1 MLIKLLLSP
10 LALLYGLI
18 VSLRLQLYRWKI
30 LRSTAFDLPVISVG
44 NLSAGGTGKTPHIEY
59 LIRLLK
65 EHIPVGVLSR
75 GYMRK
80 TSGFHIVESNET
92 ATSAG
97 DEPLLLKKKHPDI
110 TVAVGE
116 SRIEGIPLM
125 LAKHPEIKTILLDD
139 AYQHLGLTPGLNIL
153 LTEYNDPFT
162 KDYLLPAGRLR
173 EWRSGYERA
182 DIIIVTKCPV
192 ELKPAD
198 KAKMIAEI
206 SPLPH
211 QRIYFSYYEYGTPYA
226 PFQQGAS
233 LSLSQELDVFL
244 VCGIAKTD
252 YMTDYLVDQVGVLK
266 YLEFED
272 HHFFSNHDIGRV
284 MAIFKNIESANK
296 IILTTEK
303 DAVRFQLHRQYIH
316 QTKMPLFVLPIR
328 VRFHDG
334 DGSLFDEDIRN
345 FLLNFI
351 V

>member
-1 MLIKLLLSP
+1 MIKKILLSP
-10 LALLYGLI
+10 LAFLYGL
-18 VSLRLQLYRWKI
+18 VVTLRLQLYRWRV
-30 LRSTAFDLPVISVG
+30 LRSSSFDLPVITVG
-44 NLSAGGTGKTPHIEY
+44 NLSAGGTGKTPHVEY

-80 TSGFHIVESNET
+80 TSGFHVVDINEL

-97 DEPLLLKKKHPDI
+97 DEPLLLKKKYPDI

-116 SRIEGIPLM
+116 SRVDGIPLM
-125 LAKHPEIKTILLDD
+125 LAKHPELKTILLDD
-139 AYQHLGLTPGLNIL
+139 AYQHLALKPGLSVL

-162 KDYLLPAGRLR
+162 RDHLLPAGRLR

-182 DIIIVTKCPV
+182 NIIIVTKCPTV
-192 ELKPAD
+192 LDRAE
-198 KAKMIAEI
+198 KAKLIAEI

-211 QRIYFSYYEYGTPYA
+211 QRVYFSYYEYGTPYA
-226 PFQQGAS
+226 PFQQGAT
-233 LSLSQELDVFL
+233 LSLSQALDVFL

-252 YMTDYLVDQVGVLK
+252 YMTDYLADQVRLLK

-272 HHFFSNHDIGRV
+272 HHFFSNHDIARV
-284 MAIFKNIESANK
+284 MAIFKNIESDNK

-303 DAVRFQLHRQYIH
+303 DAVRFQLHQQYIR

-328 VRFHDG
+328 VRFHDE
-334 DGSLFDEDIRN
+334 DGPHFDEDIRN
-345 FLLNFI
+345 FLLNFK

>member
-1 MLIKLLLSP
+1 MIKRILLSP
-10 LALLYGLI
+10 LAFLYGL
-18 VSLRLQLYRWKI
+18 VVTLRLQLYRWRV
-30 LRSTAFDLPVISVG
+30 LRSSSFDLPVITVG
-44 NLSAGGTGKTPHIEY
+44 NLSAGGTGKTPHVEY

-80 TSGFHIVESNET
+80 TSGFHIVDTNEL

-97 DEPLLLKKKHPDI
+97 DEPLLLKKKYPDI

-116 SRIEGIPLM
+116 SRVDGIPLM
-125 LAKHPEIKTILLDD
+125 LAKHPELKTILLDD
-139 AYQHLGLTPGLNIL
+139 AYQHLALKPGLSIL

-162 KDYLLPAGRLR
+162 RDYLLPAGRLR

-182 DIIIVTKCPV
+182 NIIIVTKCPTV
-192 ELKPAD
+192 LDPAE
-198 KAKMIAEI
+198 KAKLIAEI

-211 QRIYFSYYEYGTPYA
+211 QKVYFSYYEYGTPYA
-226 PFQQGAS
+226 PFQQGAT
-233 LSLSQELDVFL
+233 LSLSQALDAFL

-252 YMTDYLVDQVGVLK
+252 YMTDYLADQVRSLK

-272 HHFFSNHDIGRV
+272 HHFFSNHDIARV
-284 MAIFKNIESANK
+284 MAIFKNIESDNK

-303 DAVRFQLHRQYIH
+303 DAVRFQLHQQYIR

-328 VRFHDG
+328 VRFHDE
-334 DGSLFDEDIRN
+334 DGLQFDEDIRN
-345 FLLNFI
+345 FLLNFK